1 MGRVEKNSIPV
12 NNDFLKRKLKSNE
25 KALALYL
32 SSFVIN
38 NDYYK
43 KDEQNNIFFG
53 CVSAN
58 KSDRSNEV
66 RKDYSDIKKS
76 LGISSKENINAI
88 AKRLEEKN
96 ILRIMGCTKSL
107 NVELGKDIIKDHKS
121 LNGHFTYV
129 DRSLFYLGIKYSVIM
144 TFIALKFYNKNKEVG
159 SWFEASYEELSKI
172 IGTTKRDYIKSYI
185 DELVSI
191 KFIKVKSGEKLGDK
205 NSYSIIVSNEDIKRI
220 SSDFEGYKKE
230 LKEKRKTN
238 RRKLIRK
245 KKLSKVE

>member
-1 MGRVEKNSIPV
+1 MGRLEKNSMPV
-12 NNDFLKRKLKSNE
+12 NNDFLKKKLKSNE

-32 SSFVIN
+32 ASFVIN
-38 NDYYK
+38 SDYYN
-43 KDEQNNIFFG
+43 KDEQNIIFYFNEG
-53 CVSAN
+53 
-58 KSDRSNEV
+58 DRSNEV
-66 RKDYSDIKKS
+66 RKAYSDIKKS
-76 LGISSKENINAI
+76 LCISSKENINAI

-107 NVELGKDIIKDHKS
+107 NVELGKGIIKDHKT

-129 DRSLFYLGIKYSVIM
+129 DRSLFYLGMKYSVIM

-159 SWFEASYEELSKI
+159 SWFEVSYEELSKI

-191 KFIKVKSGEKLGDK
+191 EFIKVKSGEKLGDK
-205 NSYSIIVSNEDIKRI
+205 NNYSIIVSNEDIKRI
-220 SSDFEGYKKE
+220 SSNFEGYKKE
-230 LKEKRKTN
+230 LKEKKKTN

-245 KKLSKVE
+245 RNY